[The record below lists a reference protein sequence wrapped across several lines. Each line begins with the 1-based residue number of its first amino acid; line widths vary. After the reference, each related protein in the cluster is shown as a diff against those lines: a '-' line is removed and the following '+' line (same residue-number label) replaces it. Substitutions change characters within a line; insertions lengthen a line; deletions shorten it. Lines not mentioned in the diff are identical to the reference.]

1 MTTGRL
7 RLIPVLA
14 GLLAAGLG
22 LAWGQTPAEFEARSV
37 TLRTALHQDASL
49 EAPFAQLL
57 ELYGKADRLPELR
70 QIYEAHLAQ
79 YPADQGA
86 RAVHLRLLLAADDPR
101 ATEAARDGVRR
112 HPGDSY
118 LHALLHRATG
128 ELAPLSHAIELETR
142 GDRRSQ
148 WLEELTALATGEAER
163 ALASARLR
171 EERDRRLAVEPG
183 GLLELIQWMERA
195 GFTDLAGETLAAAE
209 QAQPSAELIVDL
221 TLIGARLG
229 TRPQAQVRL
238 SALLDRLAADH
249 PRRAELVLA
258 RREFSEDRAALLA
271 QAREGVKA
279 DPNSAAH
286 GTDLATLLEA
296 EGKRRE
302 AGEVLADAALRL
314 PHLPWIEN
322 RARDLLTEEPAV
334 WRAYVERRLLLQP
347 ERPDLR
353 PERIALA
360 FRLDGPELG
369 RKVLRE
375 LVGEVPAQDLDMGGL
390 GTDLLDQGL
399 AEAAEEVFRAAG
411 TDYSMRA
418 GLIRA
423 LMAQGDSEG
432 VAAAVKDLPV
442 DGVAPEEWVRLAENL
457 EREGFEAEARD
468 LLRLGMKRTTGSSG
482 AMLALA
488 KLSAPLERAEL
499 LEKARALAGEGD
511 AYRDWLIAAAAFA
524 AAQGDT
530 GALWNREA
538 ARLSA
543 RSTPIDAALIR
554 RVGTFAEVAAERA
567 QEDVARGVVTQVV
580 ERAGPE
586 LLDSPEVRRLAV
598 TAWEHDPSR
607 APDVERHL
615 LALIAAA
622 PESSSHDDRLRLA
635 LLYERVRR
643 PDLASAQWQAVD
655 WDRVETP
662 SLLDAATGFGPAL
675 KIWNRL
681 TALRPG
687 DASAWERR
695 LNALR
700 EADRELEFR
709 SALKKVLAPGG
720 PIELS
725 EPVRAD
731 LRARWFASW
740 GCELE
745 RERGIEAVMSKIRA
759 LTREDLTVAERN
771 WARWFGA
778 SVLARAGRETEANAW
793 RSEIQEGAAGDVNPA
808 ALRAL
813 LADSW
818 EASASETSAG
828 LVQIAALGAVR
839 WKFAPPEQAR
849 IAGLAAC
856 GNSLVV
862 LDDRGGLISMNPE
875 DGRLRWR
882 SGLGIATQA
891 PPPGAMESPAPPVAM
906 GEIFVAPDL
915 VSDATMVFVGTE
927 DRILAWDGSNGA
939 PVWEAQSGRD
949 RGVRRGSLAPASA
962 RIGLVSGDLLVALFP
977 WDGILVGLERA
988 TGRLRW
994 KQSVPTGGLQLPA
1007 LAIGFAA
1014 SGPAVAISGPEGV
1027 DLFRAATGERVWRH
1041 QIASDGPIRLV
1052 EGPKPAGTS
1061 EVVAR
1066 HLAFG
1071 GSQLFA
1077 MENGSV
1083 HGLPVAFPGAGF
1095 TEAVAGVCLGG
1106 DERGLCFAEADR
1118 MVWLEVGTGRS
1129 LTLGGAGAGFWVG
1142 NGQVVRGGPDR
1153 LTSWRAPNGRKVGE
1167 TAGPGEWPVPTGIAT
1182 TWRGVITEERWQ
1194 GCLIRRCRAPWAV
1207 AMSGG
1212 LAVAGEREIVGFG
1225 GKESR

>member
-1 MTTGRL
+1 
-7 RLIPVLA
+7 
-14 GLLAAGLG
+14 
-22 LAWGQTPAEFEARSV
+22 
-37 TLRTALHQDASL
+37 
-49 EAPFAQLL
+49 
-57 ELYGKADRLPELR
+57 
-70 QIYEAHLAQ
+70 
-79 YPADQGA
+79 
-86 RAVHLRLLLAADDPR
+86 
-101 ATEAARDGVRR
+101 
-112 HPGDSY
+112 
-118 LHALLHRATG
+118 
-128 ELAPLSHAIELETR
+128 
-142 GDRRSQ
+142 
-148 WLEELTALATGEAER
+148 
-163 ALASARLR
+163 
-171 EERDRRLAVEPG
+171 
-183 GLLELIQWMERA
+183 
-195 GFTDLAGETLAAAE
+195 
-209 QAQPSAELIVDL
+209 
-221 TLIGARLG
+221 
-229 TRPQAQVRL
+229 
-238 SALLDRLAADH
+238 
-249 PRRAELVLA
+249 
-258 RREFSEDRAALLA
+258 
-271 QAREGVKA
+271 
-279 DPNSAAH
+279 
-286 GTDLATLLEA
+286 
-296 EGKRRE
+296 
-302 AGEVLADAALRL
+302 
-314 PHLPWIEN
+314 
-322 RARDLLTEEPAV
+322 
-334 WRAYVERRLLLQP
+334 VERRLALQP

-375 LVGEVPAQDLDMGGL
+375 LVGQIPAKDLGGL
-390 GTDLLDQGL
+390 GADLLGQDL

-411 TDYSMRA
+411 TDYAMQA

-423 LMAQGDSEG
+423 LIAQGDSAG
-432 VAAAVKDLPV
+432 VAAAVKDLPL
-442 DGVAPEEWVRLAENL
+442 DGVSPEDWMRLAEKL

-468 LLRLGMKRTTGSSG
+468 LLRQGMKRTSGSSG

-488 KLSAPLERAEL
+488 KLSAPLERASL
-499 LEKARALAGEGD
+499 LEQARALAGEGD
-511 AYRDWLIAAAAFA
+511 AYRDWLIAAATFA

-543 RSTPIDAALIR
+543 ASAPIDAALIR

-567 QEDVARGVVTQVV
+567 QEEVARGVVTQIV

-586 LLDSPEVRRLAV
+586 LLETPEVRRLAV

-615 LALIAAA
+615 LDLISSA

-643 PDLASAQWQAVD
+643 PDLASAQWQSID

-662 SLLDAATGFGPAL
+662 DLLDAATGFGPAL

-681 TALRPG
+681 TSLRPG

-700 EADRELEFR
+700 DAGRESEFR
-709 SALKKVLAPGG
+709 SALKTLLAPGG

-740 GCELE
+740 GRELD

-771 WARWFGA
+771 WARWFGS
-778 SVLARAGRETEANAW
+778 SVLTRSGREAEANAW
-793 RSEIQEGAAGDVNPA
+793 GSEIQDGAAGDVNPA

-818 EASASETSAG
+818 EASASETSA
-828 LVQIAALGAVR
+828 VPVEIAALGAVR
-839 WKFAPPEQAR
+839 WKFAPPEHAR

-856 GNSLVV
+856 GNSLVI
-862 LDDRGGLISMNPE
+862 LDDRGGLSSVDPG

-882 SGLGIATQA
+882 SEFGIGAES
-891 PPPGAMESPAPPVAM
+891 PPPGSMETPAPPVAM

-915 VSDATMVFVGTE
+915 VSDGTMVFVGTE
-927 DRILAWDGSNGA
+927 DRILAWDGATGA

-994 KQSVPTGGLQLPA
+994 KQSVQAGGLQLPA
-1007 LAIGFAA
+1007 LAIGFAT

-1041 QIASDGPIRLV
+1041 HIASDGPIRLV
-1052 EGPKPAGTS
+1052 EGPKSEGTP
-1061 EVVAR
+1061 EATR
-1066 HLAFG
+1066 HLAFCG
-1071 GSQLFA
+1071 TQLFA

-1118 MVWLEVGTGRS
+1118 MVWLEAGTGRS
-1129 LTLGGAGAGFWVG
+1129 RNLGGSGAGFWVG
-1142 NGQVVRGGPDR
+1142 NGHVIRGGPDR
-1153 LTSWRAPNGRKVGE
+1153 LTSWRAPSGRKAGE

-1212 LAVAGEREIVGFG
+1212 LAVAGDREIVGIG